1 VGKCEYGFHHSTPV
15 TKSGYDAIAV
25 FVDRLIKMV
34 LFAPT
39 YTDCSARD
47 VARLFNDT
55 VFKHHGLPSKLIS
68 DRDPRFTS
76 KFWTELTRLSGTKLK
91 MSTAFHPQTDGQTER
106 PNRVLGII

>member
-1 VGKCEYGFHHSTPV
+1 MDFITQLRV
-15 TKSGYDAIAV
+15 TKSGHDAIAV
-25 FVDRLIKMV
+25 FVDRLTKMV
-34 LFAPT
+34 HFAPT

-55 VFKHHGLPSKLIS
+55 AFKHHGLALELIS

-76 KFWTELTRLSGTKLK
+76 KLWTELTRLLGTKLK

-106 PNRVLGII
+106 SNRVLEDYLKH